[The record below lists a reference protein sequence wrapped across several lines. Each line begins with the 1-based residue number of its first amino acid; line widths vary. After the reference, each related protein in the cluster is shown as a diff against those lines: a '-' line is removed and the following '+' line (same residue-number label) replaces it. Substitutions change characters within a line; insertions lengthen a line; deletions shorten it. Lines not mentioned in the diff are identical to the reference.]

1 MTLYTSNQQQ
11 QWCQVWQEQS
21 SDCGKDNGRLLVA
34 DVIADDLPGRSGAIQ
49 AAINLE
55 LPSEKVRY
63 LNLKLEG
70 LNGQLPN
77 LDLFNLAVRLSRR
90 EHMPATLHHQVDNTA
105 VVPMKKDPPT
115 HPQERASWGKTTLRK
130 DLPEERFPQGK
141 TPLRKD
147 PPEERA
153 P

>member
-1 MTLYTSNQQQ
+1 M
-11 QWCQVWQEQS
+11 
-21 SDCGKDNGRLLVA
+21 
-34 DVIADDLPGRSGAIQ
+34 IADDLPARSGAIQ

-90 EHMPATLHHQVDNTA
+90 EQMPATLHHQVCVWA
-105 VVPMKKDPPT
+105 CVHQFMSV
-115 HPQERASWGKTTLRK
+115 
-130 DLPEERFPQGK
+130 
-141 TPLRKD
+141 
-147 PPEERA
+147 
-153 P
+153 